1 MITAVTSITHT
12 DTVKKKKKKKK
23 NFFLFVVK
31 TYRIYSFN
39 FPICPTAVLAVVIML
54 YVTSTS
60 Y

>member
-1 MITAVTSITHT
+1 MITAVASVTHT
-12 DTVKKKKKKKK
+12 DRVKK
-23 NFFLFVVK
+23 NFFFLLVVK

-39 FPICPTAVLAVVIML
+39 SPIYPTAVLAVVIML

>member
-1 MITAVTSITHT
+1 MITAVASVTHT
-12 DTVKKKKKKKK
+12 DRVKKKF
-23 NFFLFVVK
+23 FFLLLVVK

-39 FPICPTAVLAVVIML
+39 SPIYPTAVLAVVIML